1 MYLAI
6 EHASFLI
13 DLLFVI
19 VVDTK
24 PLEENLVF
32 VGGHGSLDYIS
43 NPQAPIS
50 SNSRI
55 IGENLPSVLVLH
67 LYCSFHPAKPS
78 SRMWC
83 CIGY

>member
-1 MYLAI
+1 MQAPGARTRWKISAANAQWNRDMYLAI

-43 NPQAPIS
+43 NPQLMFPVKS
-50 SNSRI
+50 KS
-55 IGENLPSVLVLH
+55 
-67 LYCSFHPAKPS
+67 
-78 SRMWC
+78 
-83 CIGY
+83 

>member
-43 NPQAPIS
+43 NPQLMFPVKS
-50 SNSRI
+50 ES
-55 IGENLPSVLVLH
+55 
-67 LYCSFHPAKPS
+67 
-78 SRMWC
+78 
-83 CIGY
+83 